1 MGGGVLIDYS
11 QPLVGSVYI
20 DPADVRNYPAG
31 TPVAPPEAVQLMDSA
46 RMAFWRGEYDLAL
59 RYTDSALGLM
69 PRDRALH
76 EFRALVL
83 FSLRRYEEAAMTLHA
98 VLAAGPGWDWTTLS
112 GLYPRIEIYTAQLRA
127 LEAYQRLHRQ
137 SAEAR
142 FLLGYFYMTGG
153 YEDAAAAQYRE
164 VVRLVPNDAVA
175 AQLLQTVAPPA
186 EQPQIAAQPDVFPSP
201 EEVGTPTADAVAK
214 GRLRGTWR
222 TTAPDGTNI
231 VLTII
236 DASKFAWVFTHDGK
250 STTVSGTYTL
260 GESTLMLNDPQA
272 GPMVGKATFNAD
284 ESFTFQMP
292 GAPAGEGVLVFRR

>member
-1 MGGGVLIDYS
+1 
-11 QPLVGSVYI
+11 
-20 DPADVRNYPAG
+20 
-31 TPVAPPEAVQLMDSA
+31 MDSA
-46 RMAFWRGEYDLAL
+46 RTAFWRGEYDLAL
-59 RYTDSALGLM
+59 RYTDSALALM
-69 PRDRALH
+69 PQDRALH

-83 FSLRRYEEAAMTLHA
+83 FSLRRYQESAMTLHA

-112 GLYPRIEIYTAQLRA
+112 GLYPSIDIYTSQLRA
-127 LEAYQRLHRQ
+127 LESYQRLHLQ

-153 YEDAAAAQYRE
+153 YDDAAVAQFRE
-164 VVRLVPNDAVA
+164 VVRLVPSDAVA
-175 AQLLQTVAPPA
+175 AQLLQTLAPPA
-186 EQPQIAAQPDVFPSP
+186 AQPLVAAQTDVFPTP
-201 EEVGTPTADAVAK
+201 EEVETPTADAAAK
-214 GRLRGTWR
+214 ARLRGVWKTR
-222 TTAPDGTNI
+222 APDGTNI

-272 GPMVGKATFNAD
+272 GPMVGKVTFNAD

-292 GAPAGEGVLVFRR
+292 GAPAGEGLLVFHR